1 VAGRRHSARD
11 ERLNTRYLDL
21 DAKGLK
27 RRSEEQG
34 AKSSKI
40 RRMSPDTRPA
50 IGRND
55 PCHCGSGRKYK
66 VCCLAKDEADARAAR
81 AQSAAAAPADAT
93 AAPARAET
101 PVHTR
106 PPKATQQPWKRSAM
120 NTHGFQRRSS
130 PRKVGGS

>member
-1 VAGRRHSARD
+1 
-11 ERLNTRYLDL
+11 
-21 DAKGLK
+21 
-27 RRSEEQG
+27 
-34 AKSSKI
+34 
-40 RRMSPDTRPA
+40 MSPDTRPA

-93 AAPARAET
+93 AAPARAEA

-106 PPKATQQPWKRSAM
+106 PPNPPSSPGSDPPWTPTVSSAAVRRERSAAA
-120 NTHGFQRRSS
+120 
-130 PRKVGGS
+130 